1 MKKTIIIFSIIF
13 CSILLIVCVSL
24 TQNNKNLIEIK
35 NENAEYE
42 KYRNKEIFG
51 TEVASVIN
59 KAVNENIKN
68 EVMQDEKGFY
78 IANDTN
84 SINIEIKLKNEEKLQ
99 TYKMETIQKVGTSGF
114 VKNFNLILFKCTS
127 IEYHNQ
133 TGRVAKII
141 FEQIEE

>member
-133 TGRVAKII
+133 TGRVSKIV

>member
-68 EVMQDEKGFY
+68 EVAKDEKGFY
-78 IANDTN
+78 IANETN
-84 SINIEIKLKNEEKLQ
+84 SINVEIKLINEEKLQ

-133 TGRVAKII
+133 TGSVAKII

>member
-78 IANDTN
+78 IANETN
-84 SINIEIKLKNEEKLQ
+84 SINVEIKLINEEKLQ

-114 VKNFNLILFKCTS
+114 VKNFNLILFKSHFKQYT
-127 IEYHNQ
+127 N
-133 TGRVAKII
+133 I
-141 FEQIEE
+141 FS

>member
-24 TQNNKNLIEIK
+24 TQNNKNIIDIK
-35 NENAEYE
+35 NKNAEYE
-42 KYRNKEIFG
+42 KYKDKEVFG

-68 EVMQDEKGFY
+68 EVAKDEKGFY
-78 IANDTN
+78 IANETN
-84 SINIEIKLKNEEKLQ
+84 SIKVEIKLLNEEKLQ
-99 TYKMETIQKVGTSGF
+99 TYQMETIGKVGTSGF

-127 IEYHNQ
+127 IEYHKQ
-133 TGRVAKII
+133 TGRVAKVV